1 MNRTTPTARLVATV
15 AFVTMLAGT
24 AQAADIP
31 QANDGGLQLQ
41 WKQVLEYGGWVLYV
55 IGALSVFAVANV
67 LTLFVSLRSGWV
79 VPKALV
85 KNVVTK
91 VRDGFTEDA
100 LSLCEDRPCA
110 FASVSTVAIEFA
122 QNNPQSTPEQI
133 KDLLVG
139 EGTRQATK
147 LQGSTQWLVDVA
159 AVAPMIGL
167 LGTVLGMLM
176 AFSAVAGEVAAA
188 KPVLLA
194 QGVARAL
201 VTTIA
206 GLMVA
211 IPAHMFYAW
220 FRRCAN
226 RLTAQLEI
234 AAHELLNA
242 VLQNRRN
249 QLGAYPAQ
257 PMRVM
262 TPQPT
267 PPRT

>member
-1 MNRTTPTARLVATV
+1 MKQITPSTRSAAAVLVAL
-15 AFVTMLAGT
+15 LACA
-24 AQAADIP
+24 AQAADAP
-31 QANDGGLQLQ
+31 PVGDGSLQLQ
-41 WKQVLEYGGWVLYV
+41 WKQVLEYGGWVLYIV
-55 IGALSVFAVANV
+55 GGLSIFAVANV
-67 LTLFVSLRSGWV
+67 LTLFVTLRTGWV
-79 VPKALV
+79 VPRLLV

-110 FASVSTVAIEFA
+110 FASVATAAIQYA
-122 QNNPQSTPEQI
+122 QDNQQSTQEQI

-167 LGTVLGMLM
+167 LGTVLGMLT

-194 QGVARAL
+194 QGIARAL

-242 VLQNRRN
+242 LLTNRRN
-249 QLGAYPAQ
+249 QLGSYSAQ
-257 PMRVM
+257 PLRVAS
-262 TPQPT
+262 PQPGA
-267 PPRT
+267 RG